1 MADENVKEGDDPF
14 DAARKA
20 LYSAASG
27 FEAAVEYGDRIDEGP
42 IVTIGGQR
50 YFPASA
56 LSGAL
61 RRMAE
66 RYA

>member
-1 MADENVKEGDDPF
+1 MVTKDDDPF

-20 LYSAASG
+20 LEDAADVFDAG
-27 FEAAVEYGDRIDEGP
+27 VQYDERIDEGP

-56 LSGAL
+56 LSEML
-61 RRMAE
+61 RRLAQT
-66 RYA
+66 YT